1 MLTISDIKLEFK
13 KANIKLF
20 EGIDSSEEGKEV
32 FLCGDNDLEDFIEY
46 LTMNNIHFAFFDYSE
61 VTEEA
66 LINLELITE
75 YEYDFE
81 WKRFKKEAEK
91 YNKLVKQR
99 IGYLIYATVFVIHNG
114 VTLSVLVDNDSEDKI
129 YEDGDDALL
138 NITNEYWDEKELHE
152 IEREQE
158 LHIEA
163 EEERTQEKKQKIDR
177 FYKILEKDKYF
188 NKLTTKDG
196 RILRAS
202 ELASEI
208 GLNETKTNM
217 IGHLDMFSA
226 RKKSSEEMKKD

>member
-32 FLCGDNDLEDFIEY
+32 LFCGDNDLEDFIEY
-46 LTMNNIHFAFFDYSE
+46 LKMNNIKYAFCDCSE

-81 WKRFKKEAEK
+81 WRRFKKEAEK
-91 YNKLVKQR
+91 YNKLVKQHMEC
-99 IGYLIYATVFVIHNG
+99 LIYVTIFIIHNG
-114 VTLSVLVDNDSEDKI
+114 VTFSVVVKNDFEEEI
-129 YEDGDDALL
+129 YEDGEDALL
-138 NITNEYWDEKELHE
+138 NITNEYWNEKELHE

-163 EEERTQEKKQKIDR
+163 EEERTQEKKQKIDK
-177 FYKILEKDKYF
+177 FYKLLEKDKYF

-202 ELASEI
+202 ELASEV
-208 GLNETKTNM
+208 GLNETKTNI

-226 RKKSSEEMKKD
+226 RKKSKEVKKE